1 MERVRAEVAVIGGG
15 VIGASLAYGLI
26 NRNPSVL
33 LIDKENMELTASRGN
48 FGLVWVQG
56 KGFGMPRYAE
66 WSIEA
71 TEQWP
76 DFASRLQEESGIS
89 LDYEKTGG
97 FEICLGSNEFEQ
109 RKVFIKQMKEQ
120 SKDGTYPCEMITRSE
135 LQSKLP
141 EIELGDEVSGA
152 SLCPHD
158 GFVNP
163 LALLKALLWVFQQKD
178 GKYHPGHSV
187 QNIQKNGSGFSIE
200 TESCFFQVDKVVIA
214 SGLGTTKL
222 SKMVNMHVPVKPERG
237 QVMVTERTKRVFPF
251 ATGRLRQNADGSFML
266 GASNEDVGYNLETSP
281 EVLSSIA
288 SHAIRIFPIL
298 KHLQLI
304 RSWASLRVLTPDQKP
319 VYLESEEYPGAFAVT
334 SHSGVSLAS
343 LHSSHLPE
351 WILDGKTP
359 LDFEV
364 FHSKRFDVPKT
375 C

>member
-1 MERVRAEVAVIGGG
+1 MKREEAEVAVVGGG
-15 VIGASLAYGLI
+15 VIGASLAYGLV

-56 KGFGMPRYAE
+56 KGFGMPRYAD

-71 TEQWP
+71 TEHWP
-76 DFASRLQEESGIS
+76 EFASRLEEESGIS

-97 FEICLGSNEFEQ
+97 LEICLGAQEFEE
-109 RKVFIKQMKEQ
+109 RKNFLGQMQEQ
-120 SKDGTYPCEMITRSE
+120 SKDGTYPCEMLSRSD

-141 EIELGDEVSGA
+141 DIVLGDEVSGA
-152 SLCPHD
+152 SYCPHD

-163 LALLKALLWVFQQKD
+163 LALLKALHWGFQQKN
-178 GKYHPGHSV
+178 GKYRPGHSV
-187 QNIQKNGSGFSIE
+187 LNIQKNGSGFCIE
-200 TESCFFQVDKVVIA
+200 TDSCLFQVNKVVIA

-222 SKMVNMHVPVKPERG
+222 SKMVSMHVPVRPERG
-237 QVMVTERTKRVFPF
+237 QVLVTERAKRVFPF

-298 KHLQLI
+298 NNLQLI

-319 VYLESEEYPGAFAVT
+319 VYVESEECPGAFAVT
-334 SHSGVSLAS
+334 SHSGVTLAS
-343 LHSSHLPE
+343 LHSNHLPE
-351 WILDGKTP
+351 WIFDGKEP
-359 LDFEV
+359 LDFDV
-364 FHSKRFDVPKT
+364 FHSRRFDVP
-375 C
+375 